1 MAGTIKESRDLP
13 AKDQEKEIPKDT
25 GIAKQRVKETLRA
38 RERELANSSTRN
50 LVARMDQTA
59 DTSIQGSI
67 QQTRDVSTVV
77 QEVTDPLSVPDQRER
92 QRKVP
97 KTKKVK

>member
-1 MAGTIKESRDLP
+1 MADTIKESKDLP
-13 AKDQEKEIPKDT
+13 VISQKKEIPKDT

-38 RERELANSSTRN
+38 RERELADSSTRN
-50 LVARMDQTA
+50 LVARIDQTA

-77 QEVTDPLSVPDQRER
+77 QKVTDPLRVPDQREK